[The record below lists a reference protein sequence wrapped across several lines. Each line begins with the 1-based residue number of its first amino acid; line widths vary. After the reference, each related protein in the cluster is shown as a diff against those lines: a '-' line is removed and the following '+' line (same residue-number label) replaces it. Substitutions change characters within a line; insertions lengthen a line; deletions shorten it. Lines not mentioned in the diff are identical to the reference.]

1 MQGNIPTMA
10 QDHDRAC
17 VKVSYTG
24 QWLTQDGVY
33 AYPVTPENPEWAE
46 MDYVEQVRACDM
58 PQELVN
64 SLSTD
69 ELVQVALDYP
79 LMLDCMLFDSYERGV
94 EHLAMTSN
102 VYRELLER
110 EDVAET
116 LLSAYLNLDVDY
128 DMLATGG
135 LTRNPFAESD
145 YDKEIML
152 QSLLSSEVIFSA
164 LDEAQTEKL
173 MEVLGDKYEEKKGKC
188 DNFKT
193 AMTFY
198 EALSERVGYIDGKLI
213 PESLQGDVINAT
225 VSAGFVKTSIFPGNY
240 SGTGTLCYVGK
251 YLLYGLDKDDAAEC
265 YEYISGDLSKQEQ
278 DACNAQIEST
288 HPKWI
293 RLSTATNKYNC
304 HSYCWIDNSY
314 DNIYWLPDPQVYA
327 SSSAF
332 TNRGAN
338 TSIAGHDSY
347 IIIYDEERPAHS
359 VRSKMGSDGTSM
371 VSYMTTT
378 TVISKLGSYGVYQ
391 TTLYDMYNLYDGRY
405 YISYNKK

>member
-1 MQGNIPTMA
+1 MERLLPLLKRQLHRNFNP
-10 QDHDRAC
+10 
-17 VKVSYTG
+17 VG
-24 QWLTQDGVY
+24 QRI
-33 AYPVTPENPEWAE
+33 AAE
-46 MDYVEQVRACDM
+46 Y
-58 PQELVN
+58 
-64 SLSTD
+64 
-69 ELVQVALDYP
+69 
-79 LMLDCMLFDSYERGV
+79 YERLLYCIARGYLETGNLRRARRYITLLV
-94 EHLAMTSN
+94 RQGGWLSDLRVRLGGGFVLESFRWMKNFTFGTFLPWCSWGKSDIIQ
-102 VYRELLER
+102 LKQSKIGGQPLER
-110 EDVAET
+110 
-116 LLSAYLNLDVDY
+116 
-128 DMLATGG
+128 
-135 LTRNPFAESD
+135 R
-145 YDKEIML
+145 KIML

-188 DNFKT
+188 DNFRT

-359 VRSKMGSDGTSM
+359 VRSKTGSDGTSM